1 MKTLAIGTKT
11 TDEYIV
17 TQKDT
22 AITFDSGGLKILATP
37 MLICSAERSCKNM
50 VDPLLDE
57 GLGTVGTMVNIRHLA
72 PTPVGMKYWCDSEIT
87 AIEGRMIRFHVV
99 LRDETEIIGEGTH
112 ERFVINNDRFSEK
125 ANRKLTRTAVLS
137 EGTMKK
143 LTALMH
149 KQLSTAIGRKALEF
163 GSGRCTLADVLRGEL
178 EYLACTDKS
187 GKALETLRQQ
197 TEKEDIFLIP
207 DSELSEDCYFGRF
220 HMVYTLFGFHDLPH
234 LVDEIMR
241 LRRLILKG
249 GKMVIIDFAA
259 DGFTED
265 CIKQLKRCGFAN
277 ITEETFEIDG
287 RPAFLLEAVK

>member
-1 MKTLAIGTKT
+1 MKEK
-11 TDEYIV
+11 
-17 TQKDT
+17 
-22 AITFDSGGLKILATP
+22 
-37 MLICSAERSCKNM
+37 RR
-50 VDPLLDE
+50 LDA
-57 GLGTVGTMVNIRHLA
+57 LCHLESDYNNGA
-72 PTPVGMKYWCDSEIT
+72 HEW
-87 AIEGRMIRFHVV
+87 V
-99 LRDETEIIGEGTH
+99 LRYMLETNDERTQSYGD
-112 ERFVINNDRFSEK
+112 DRFSEK
-125 ANRKLTRTAVLS
+125 ANRKLAHTSVLS
-137 EGTMKK
+137 KETMDK
-143 LTALMH
+143 LPALMQ

-220 HMVYTLFGFHDLPH
+220 HMVYTLFGFHDLSH

-265 CIKQLKRCGFAN
+265 CIKQLKRCGFEN
-277 ITEETFEIDG
+277 ITKEIFEIDG
-287 RPAFLLEAVK
+287 KSAFLLEAVK